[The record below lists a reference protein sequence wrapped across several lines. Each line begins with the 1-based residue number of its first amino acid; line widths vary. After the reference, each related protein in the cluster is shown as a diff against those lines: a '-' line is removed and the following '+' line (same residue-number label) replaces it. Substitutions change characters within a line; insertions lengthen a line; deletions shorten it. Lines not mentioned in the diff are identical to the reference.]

1 MLTLD
6 ETEHENMPKKAGKS
20 REEKKGKGDKRNRR
34 STGSSRKLRSSLT
47 PVSHKIESQ
56 EEEASMELSYHE
68 KDPIASSV
76 SKEIKVEAPAS
87 NEDEYIILS
96 HLESFKDEAELKT
109 EEPLEQCMQKIS
121 KSRHR
126 KKRFNKMILLRKC
139 AANRNNLST
148 EETEDES
155 HENTSFEEDGRVPN
169 IENHIYENSVE
180 EEQQQNAKS
189 KQEKIKWSKK
199 LHPLSLYYTDRSK
212 PYLKCP
218 ACGAMFFCSNTYQRH
233 LHSHMQKMVESYVCN
248 FCDYSHTEPG
258 MLFAHLAKHQN
269 QCEACNESLL
279 RKDNFEKHWYQCSL
293 AFSLKR
299 DHHGKFVCT
308 ICELVFDLL
317 AQLEKHWF
325 KHTCKKQKSY
335 QCNECSGLYENLETL
350 KNHKCLKCPVCGEV
364 YESLHRLKIHT
375 MWMKHYL
382 KCPICS
388 YEFILSTDHEKHLSL
403 HRKVYQPMK
412 DYMHCLRA
420 ADGKT
425 FQCNLCDKIF
435 YALPTLLSHLTEEHD
450 VKSVKTEE
458 PEDTDDNFELKGD
471 IIDIVVVP
479 DFKDS
484 ISYSDSCSDTNP
496 LQQDT
501 DPEDQA
507 DYEFKS

>member
-20 REEKKGKGDKRNRR
+20 REEKKSKAEKRNRR
-34 STGSSRKLRSSLT
+34 AASSGRKLRSSLAH
-47 PVSHKIESQ
+47 PPHKIKSE
-56 EEEASMELSYHE
+56 EEEATMQLSYHE

-76 SKEIKVEAPAS
+76 SKEIKVEAPSS

-96 HLESFKDEAELKT
+96 HLESLKDAELNA
-109 EEPLEQCMQKIS
+109 EEQCMQKIS
-121 KSRHR
+121 KSRLR
-126 KKRFNKMILLRKC
+126 QKRLNKMILLRKC
-139 AANRNNLST
+139 AANRNNLPT
-148 EETEDES
+148 VKTEDES

-169 IENHIYENSVE
+169 IENHIYENDV
-180 EEQQQNAKS
+180 EEQQMDAKV
-189 KQEKIKWSKK
+189 KREKIKWSKK

-233 LHSHMQKMVESYVCN
+233 LLSHMQKTVTCATENYVCN
-248 FCDYSHTEPG
+248 FCDYTHTEPG

-335 QCNECSGLYENLETL
+335 QCNECNGLYETMETL

-435 YALPTLLSHLTEEHD
+435 YALPALLSHLTEEHD
-450 VKSVKTEE
+450 VKTVKTEE
-458 PEDTDDNFELKGD
+458 TDTEDNFELKGD

-484 ISYSDSCSDTNP
+484 VSYSDSCSDTNP

-501 DPEDQA
+501 DVEDQA
-507 DYEFKS
+507 DYELKS

>member
-6 ETEHENMPKKAGKS
+6 ETECDNTPKKAGKS
-20 REEKKGKGDKRNRR
+20 REEKRSKSRRR
-34 STGSSRKLRSSLT
+34 SRHSGSGRKLRSNPT
-47 PVSHKIESQ
+47 PVPHKIESQ
-56 EEEASMELSYHE
+56 EEETSMQLSYHE
-68 KDPIASSV
+68 KEHIASGV
-76 SKEIKVEAPAS
+76 PVEPKVETSVA
-87 NEDEYIILS
+87 NEDEYNIILS
-96 HLESFKDEAELKT
+96 HLESIKNGNLST
-109 EEPLEQCMQKIS
+109 EEPLEQCMDKIT
-121 KSRHR
+121 KSRYR
-126 KKRFNKMILLRKC
+126 QKRYNKMILLRKC
-139 AANRNNLST
+139 SSNHNLST
-148 EETEDES
+148 EEMSTEEDES
-155 HENTSFEEDGRVPN
+155 SENASVETDGRVPN
-169 IENHIYENSVE
+169 IENILYENSVE
-180 EEQQQNAKS
+180 EQQDTKNKR
-189 KQEKIKWSKK
+189 EKVKWSKK

-233 LHSHMQKMVESYVCN
+233 LLSHMNKTVESYVCN

-258 MLFAHLAKHQN
+258 MLFAHLTKHQN

-279 RKDNFEKHWYQCSL
+279 RKDNFEKHLYQCSL
-293 AFSLKR
+293 TLNLKR
-299 DHHGKFVCT
+299 DHHGRFVCEV
-308 ICELVFDLL
+308 CELVFDLL

-335 QCNECSGLYENLETL
+335 QCNECSGLYENMETL
-350 KNHKCLKCPVCGEV
+350 QNHKCLKCPICGEV

-375 MWMKHYL
+375 MWMKHHL
-382 KCPICS
+382 KCLICS

-435 YALPTLLSHLTEEHD
+435 YALPALLTHLTEEHN

-458 PEDTDDNFELKGD
+458 TDTEDGFELKGD

-479 DFKDS
+479 DFKDTA
-484 ISYSDSCSDTNP
+484 SYSDSDNNP
-496 LQQDT
+496 QQDT
-501 DPEDQA
+501 DDTEDPA
-507 DYEFKS
+507 GYET

>member
-6 ETEHENMPKKAGKS
+6 ETEYENMPKKAGKS
-20 REEKKGKGDKRNRR
+20 REEKKSKGDKRNRR
-34 STGSSRKLRSSLT
+34 STSSGRKLRSKLAK
-47 PVSHKIESQ
+47 PIPLKIEFP
-56 EEEASMELSYHE
+56 EEKPSMGLSYHE
-68 KDPIASSV
+68 NDPVASSI
-76 SKEIKVEAPAS
+76 SKEIKVETSSS
-87 NEDEYIILS
+87 NEDEYIILTP
-96 HLESFKDEAELKT
+96 LESLKDTEIKT
-109 EEPLEQCMQKIS
+109 EEPLDQCMQIS

-126 KKRFNKMILLRKC
+126 QKRLNKMILLRKC
-139 AANRNNLST
+139 AVNRNNLST

-169 IENHIYENSVE
+169 IENHIYENAV
-180 EEQQQNAKS
+180 EEQQKNGKV
-189 KQEKIKWSKK
+189 KREKIKWSKK

-233 LHSHMQKMVESYVCN
+233 LHSHMQKIMESYVCD
-248 FCDYSHTEPG
+248 FCDYSHSEPG

-269 QCEACNESLL
+269 QCESCNESLL
-279 RKDNFEKHWYQCSL
+279 RKDNFEKHLYQCSF

-299 DHHGKFVCT
+299 DHHGRFVCT
-308 ICELVFDLL
+308 VCELVFDLL

-450 VKSVKTEE
+450 VKSVKMEE
-458 PEDTDDNFELKGD
+458 ADPDDNFELKGD

-484 ISYSDSCSDTNP
+484 ASYSDSCSDTNP

-501 DPEDQA
+501 DAEDHA
-507 DYEFKS
+507 DYELKS

>member
-6 ETEHENMPKKAGKS
+6 ETECENMPKRTGKS
-20 REEKKGKGDKRNRR
+20 REEKKRKSHKRSKNGAGRKSR
-34 STGSSRKLRSSLT
+34 SGLVQ
-47 PVSHKIESQ
+47 PKIESQ
-56 EEEASMELSYHE
+56 EEEASMQPSYLDKE
-68 KDPIASSV
+68 AIASGV
-76 SKEIKVEAPAS
+76 SNEVKVETSTS
-87 NEDEYIILS
+87 NENEYIILS
-96 HLESFKDEAELKT
+96 HLESMKDAELDT
-109 EEPLEQCMQKIS
+109 EQQLERYMSKMP

-126 KKRFNKMILLRKC
+126 KKRYNKMILLRKC
-139 AANRNNLST
+139 AANRNLPT

-155 HENTSFEEDGRVPN
+155 SENASYGVDGRVPN
-169 IENHIYENSVE
+169 IENIIYANSVKQEQE
-180 EEQQQNAKS
+180 EEEEGEEQSEAKD
-189 KQEKIKWSKK
+189 KKDKMKWPRK

-218 ACGAMFFCSNTYQRH
+218 ACGAMFFCSTTYQRH
-233 LHSHMQKMVESYVCN
+233 LHSHMHKIVETYVCN

-258 MLFAHLAKHQN
+258 MLFAHLTKHQN

-279 RKDNFEKHWYQCSL
+279 RKDNFEKHWYHCSL
-293 AFSLKR
+293 SFSLKR
-299 DHHGKFVCT
+299 DHHERYVCT

-382 KCPICS
+382 KCLICS

-435 YALPTLLSHLTEEHD
+435 YALPTLLTHLTEEHD
-450 VKSVKTEE
+450 VKSVKAEE
-458 PEDTDDNFELKGD
+458 ADMEDTFELKGD

-479 DFKDS
+479 DFKDTA
-484 ISYSDSCSDTNP
+484 SYSDSCSDTNP
-496 LQQDT
+496 QQDDLD
-501 DPEDQA
+501 DPA
-507 DYEFKS
+507 GYELKS